1 MPTVYQYKTE
11 NLAIGDVYGGHEPN
25 RYYLHEYFEKVP
37 STNGDIE
44 KSS

>member
-37 STNGDIE
+37 STN
-44 KSS
+44 S